1 VSPTRHRV
9 AGWVLGLIAAATA
22 LLAVVLVGL
31 LWPYNS
37 IRFPQGNVGTVKPST
52 VEQGGT
58 IIVTWPAYC
67 NDGVANTVNR
77 FAEVLVEGRV
87 VASFELPAVA
97 FAGPPRAT
105 CLAPLDQSL
114 TLPNYV
120 VGQDNAPRTFR
131 IRNEITYRPNAI
143 RTVTVEAITVPFT
156 IDPK

>member
-1 VSPTRHRV
+1 MSPTRHRV
-9 AGWVLGLIAAATA
+9 AGWVLGLIGAATA

-52 VEQGGT
+52 VEPGGT
-58 IIVTWPAYC
+58 IVVTWPAYC
-67 NDGVANTVNR
+67 NDGYANTVTR
-77 FAEVLVEGRV
+77 FADILVEGRP
-87 VASFELPAVA
+87 VASFALPAVQ
-97 FAGPPRAT
+97 FAAPPEPT
-105 CLAPLDQSL
+105 CLAPVDQSL

-120 VGQDNAPRTFR
+120 VGQDRNPRTFR

-143 RTVTVEAITVPFT
+143 RTVTVEAVTVPFV